1 VTFAPSATEVL
12 FALGL
17 GGEVVGV
24 SGKFD
29 DYPKAARSITEV
41 GGAGEFGV
49 DPNIEKVVSL
59 NPDLVLTIEGGD
71 QWKVQLRHLGIPVF
85 TTNSTDL
92 DDVMHDIQTVGEVT
106 DTVPR
111 AEALTSNMAEQAQ
124 AIDTAVSSEP
134 DASCFF
140 EVAFNP
146 LYTVGPGSFIYDL
159 LQRAGCDP
167 VTSKAKTAYPT
178 WSVEDLVRDDPSV
191 YLVSSESGG
200 SVADVEQRPGYD
212 ALSAVRN
219 HRVYL
224 VNSDLVSRAGPRGPT
239 RCTRTRSGGDR
250 VPRARAAWR
259 FRTTMV
265 VLAALLVVA
274 VVLGV
279 GLGAVG
285 IAPGTV
291 LSLFAWKLHLT
302 GRPDVPRSVE
312 IIVFQ
317 LRLPRVLLA
326 AVVGM
331 GLAVAG
337 LLFQGLFRNPM
348 ADPAVI
354 GVSSGAALGAIVV
367 ILAGGAAI
375 LGGLGVAGAAF
386 AGALLVAFLV
396 YRLARIGPAVHVVT
410 LLLAG
415 IAVAAVMSGVMSVVM
430 SFSGEQIRNI
440 YFWILGG
447 LSSRGWSALQ
457 VVTPIVF
464 VGTAAAAFLVN
475 DLNLLALGE
484 ERAAQLG
491 VEVERTKR
499 RTLALG
505 SLLAAA
511 AVSVSGVIGFVGL
524 MTPLLLRLVIGAD
537 HRRLLPACVL
547 AGPTILILAD
557 LASRTLIAPE
567 ELPLGAV
574 TAVLGGPFF
583 LYLLRRQRRARGGVL
598 V

>member
-1 VTFAPSATEVL
+1 
-12 FALGL
+12 
-17 GGEVVGV
+17 
-24 SGKFD
+24 
-29 DYPKAARSITEV
+29 
-41 GGAGEFGV
+41 
-49 DPNIEKVVSL
+49 
-59 NPDLVLTIEGGD
+59 
-71 QWKVQLRHLGIPVF
+71 
-85 TTNSTDL
+85 
-92 DDVMHDIQTVGEVT
+92 
-106 DTVPR
+106 
-111 AEALTSNMAEQAQ
+111 
-124 AIDTAVSSEP
+124 
-134 DASCFF
+134 
-140 EVAFNP
+140 
-146 LYTVGPGSFIYDL
+146 
-159 LQRAGCDP
+159 
-167 VTSKAKTAYPT
+167 
-178 WSVEDLVRDDPSV
+178 
-191 YLVSSESGG
+191 
-200 SVADVEQRPGYD
+200 
-212 ALSAVRN
+212 
-219 HRVYL
+219 
-224 VNSDLVSRAGPRGPT
+224 
-239 RCTRTRSGGDR
+239 
-250 VPRARAAWR
+250 
-259 FRTTMV
+259 MV
-265 VLAALLVVA
+265 VLAVLLVVA
-274 VVLGV
+274 VLLGV

-285 IAPGTV
+285 ISPGTV

-326 AVVGM
+326 GVVGM

-367 ILAGGAAI
+367 ILAGGAAV

-415 IAVAAVMSGVMSVVM
+415 IAVAAVMSGVMSVLM

-457 VVTPIVF
+457 VVTPIV
-464 VGTAAAAFLVN
+464 VAGVAAAAFLVN

-505 SLLAAA
+505 SLMAAA

-524 MTPLLLRLVIGAD
+524 MTPHLLRLVIGAD

-583 LYLLRRQRRARGGVL
+583 LYLLRRQRSARGGVL